1 MRSCKGIP
9 GGQNSILTLV
19 KCVFIACAQCMEWVR
34 VSSWTVAGLSSVL
47 SSISEVCHVV
57 LTVWQ
62 HDWLLVSAVLLSFGS
77 PTSLKSPV
85 LLLYRESERVVIE
98 KTCLTV
104 SLVKLWGKSSMC
116 SVGISTESSLG
127 RAGPA
132 GRVLWGLGLT
142 QYWRTPEPG
151 VGK

>member
-1 MRSCKGIP
+1 MRLFKGIP
-9 GGQNSILTLV
+9 GWQNSILTLV
-19 KCVFIACAQCMEWVR
+19 KRVFTACAHSMEWVH

-47 SSISEVCHVV
+47 SSINEVCHVV

-62 HDWLLVSAVLLSFGS
+62 HDWLLVSAVLLSFRS
-77 PTSLKSPV
+77 PKSLKSPV

-104 SLVKLWGKSSMC
+104 SLVGLWGKSSMC
-116 SVGISTESSLG
+116 SGGISTESSLV

-142 QYWRTPEPG
+142 QHWRMPGPEA
-151 VGK
+151 GK